1 MSNYLNQGIER
12 RDFLRAGVIAG
23 GVVAAGTTL
32 AGCAAAEE
40 GVKDATT
47 TASVPLSEVAVGG
60 GVVVAD
66 PPVVVTQPS
75 SGEVKA
81 FTAICPHAGC
91 LVSEVADN
99 VIICP
104 CHGSKFSAEDG
115 SVIAGPAP
123 SGLASTA
130 YKVEGDTVT
139 FG

>member
-23 GVVAAGTTL
+23 SVVAAGTTL

-104 CHGSKFSAEDG
+104 CHGSKVSAEDG

-123 SGLASTA
+123 SGLAGAA
-130 YKVEGDTVT
+130 YKVEGDSVT